1 MRKRPSERCL
11 SRISRFTGLLVLPL
25 LIAAPALGDPA
36 PFELAGPDLRI
47 EVTREGQTLP
57 IGRVPSLAPGD
68 KVVVHGAL
76 PENQSARFVL
86 MSAFLRG
93 ATNPPPKDWVDLA
106 RTWKEK
112 EKDSALTV
120 TVPRDARQM
129 VLLMVPETGGAE
141 GVLMDAVRGKPG
153 EFVRASQDL
162 NQASLDHS
170 RLNAFMAAI
179 RAQDDN
185 GPEYLRTVAPVL
197 ARSLSIKL
205 QEDCLNKVIQSQAS
219 CLVENRESLVLND
232 VHTSSLAETITGTPT
247 DLALQLS
254 NTREAGA
261 GYYSAYIAVARDVA
275 KIFGAF
281 NNPTFNY
288 LPTLTVRD
296 ADRMSLL
303 LNAAPSFQK
312 PKSVMIAAMP
322 AVEADIPPQ
331 LRSSAKGPICMAPG
345 TVLPVEGAPL
355 VFSTDF
361 AHDMK
366 VRLTSASG
374 QTLEVPVKARADKGG
389 YVLAADTLPV
399 AFAGDV
405 RGHLHGLWGFAP
417 FDGPD
422 FLLQRPGGE
431 PWKATGDADGL
442 IVGRDNEVALEGA
455 APGCVEDVTLRQ
467 GNGAARPLVFKALE
481 GRRLSVTVPLTDAA
495 AGEVRLEI
503 RQRGAAAT
511 QTVALR
517 ARVQASRLEA
527 LELHAGD
534 TQGFLTGQRLDQVR
548 SVVLGDAE
556 FRPDGLTREGGT
568 DRLRLLAQGAGKV
581 PVDTAKAPDKATV
594 RLEDGRNLTLPVRI
608 GGPRP
613 QAALLQRTVYPAPAA
628 QGAKTLDMGSGDLL
642 PDNGEMVFSLKASG
656 ETRFGAGSA
665 IEIAPP
671 SGEPVTRLT
680 IGKGLNLESLE
691 VLVATLK
698 ADDLPP
704 GTFGAIRLRLVSK
717 GQGGREDRGDWM
729 PLTTVVRLPRIE
741 GATCEGQDGP
751 CTITGRNLFLIDAAA
766 VEDGFARPSAV
777 QPGYTGRTLQV
788 SGQPTDGMLRIRL
801 RDAPTGVVKLPLDK

>member
-1 MRKRPSERCL
+1 MR
-11 SRISRFTGLLVLPL
+11 RISRITGSIGLLASPL
-25 LIAAPALGDPA
+25 MLAGPALGDPA
-36 PFELAGPDLRI
+36 PFELAGPDLRV

-57 IGRVPSLAPGD
+57 IARVPSLAPGD
-68 KVVVHGAL
+68 KVVVHGAF
-76 PENQSARFVL
+76 PENQGAKFVL

-93 ATNPPPKDWVDLA
+93 ATNPPPKDWIDTA
-106 RTWKEK
+106 QTWKEK
-112 EKDSALTV
+112 EKDKALTL

-170 RLNAFMAAI
+170 RLEAFMAAI

-197 ARSLSIKL
+197 ASSLSIKL

-288 LPTLTVRD
+288 LPTLTLRD
-296 ADRMSLL
+296 ADRMSML

-331 LRSSAKGPICMAPG
+331 LRSSAKGPVCMAPG
-345 TVLPVEGAPL
+345 AVLPVEGAPL
-355 VFSTDF
+355 IFSTDF

-389 YVLAADTLPV
+389 YVLAADTLPA

-405 RGHLHGLWGFAP
+405 RGHLHGVWGFAP

-431 PWKATGDADGL
+431 PWKAAGGAEGL
-442 IVGRDNEVALEGA
+442 IVGRDNDVALEGA
-455 APGCVEDVTLRQ
+455 APGCVEEVTLRQ
-467 GNGAARPLVFKALE
+467 ANGTGRPLTFKALE
-481 GRRLSVTVPLTDAA
+481 GRRLNVTVPLTDAT

-503 RQRGAAAT
+503 RQRGASAA
-511 QTVALR
+511 QTVTLR
-517 ARVQASRLEA
+517 ARVQASRLDA

-534 TQGFLTGQRLDQVR
+534 AQGVLTGQRLDQVR
-548 SVVLGDAE
+548 SVMLGDVE

-568 DRLRLLAQGAGKV
+568 DRLRLVAQGAGKV
-581 PVDTAKAPDKATV
+581 PANAQAGNAADKASV
-594 RLEDGRNLTLPVRI
+594 RLEDGRSLTLPVRI

-613 QAALLQRTVYPAPAA
+613 QAALLQRTVYPGPAV
-628 QGAKTLDMGSGDLL
+628 QGARMLDMGAGDLL

-665 IEIAPP
+665 IEIAPA
-671 SGEPVTRLT
+671 SGDTVARLE
-680 IGKGLNLESLE
+680 IGKGLNLESPE
-691 VLVATLK
+691 VLIATLR
-698 ADDLPP
+698 AEDLPP
-704 GTFGAIRLRLVSK
+704 ATSGALRLRLVSK
-717 GQGGREDRGDWM
+717 GPGGREDRGDWL

-741 GATCEGQDGP
+741 GVTCEGQDGP
-751 CTITGRNLFLIDAAA
+751 CTIAGRNLFLIDAVA
-766 VEDGFARPSAV
+766 VEDGFAKPA
-777 QPGYTGRTLQV
+777 
-788 SGQPTDGMLRIRL
+788 
-801 RDAPTGVVKLPLDK
+801 